1 MITQLELCDNK
12 ITGSEFKNLP
22 EYESIR
28 EIRLANNKIDSIE
41 DIKVLTRF
49 KNLEILELE
58 ECPITKYPKYRERI
72 FEILPDLLCLDNF
85 TKDGQPY
92 NNGRINDEYIFIYN
106 V

>member
-1 MITQLELCDNK
+1 
-12 ITGSEFKNLP
+12 
-22 EYESIR
+22 
-28 EIRLANNKIDSIE
+28 
-41 DIKVLTRF
+41 
-49 KNLEILELE
+49 LEILELE

-106 V
+106 VW